1 MQYSNR
7 QLLLMLS
14 ICPKINYLNQAEYL
28 GGVFLQQILFCLI
41 NWTLFLIFSIF
52 LSSIFFDF
60 DISNLYLTFSF
71 LLIVSQFFQFFRK
84 LYIFKHFLKKLIF
97 IDAIYLILL
106 VSSLLYLNFFENLNL
121 KNVFHALIFSN
132 LFCLILFIFVIREF
146 KFNKIGFIKSYKKN
160 WIISKWLIASSITQ
174 WFCGNMGFEYRYPFR
189 SVLFGYNQSMSNY
202 LKCI

>member
-1 MQYSNR
+1 MI
-7 QLLLMLS
+7 S
-14 ICPKINYLNQAEYL
+14 ICPKINYLHQAEYL

-84 LYIFKHFLKKLIF
+84 LYIFKFFLKKLIF

-106 VSSLLYLNFFENLNL
+106 VSLVYLNFFENLNL
-121 KNVFHALIFSN
+121 KNVFYALIFAN
-132 LFCLILFIFVIREF
+132 LFCLILFFVIREF
-146 KFNKIGFIKSYKKN
+146 KFNKIGFIIIQKN
-160 WIISKWLIASSITQ
+160 WIISKWLIAHQ
-174 WFCGNMGFEYRYPFR
+174 LPNGFVEIYGF
-189 SVLFGYNQSMSNY
+189 
-202 LKCI
+202 